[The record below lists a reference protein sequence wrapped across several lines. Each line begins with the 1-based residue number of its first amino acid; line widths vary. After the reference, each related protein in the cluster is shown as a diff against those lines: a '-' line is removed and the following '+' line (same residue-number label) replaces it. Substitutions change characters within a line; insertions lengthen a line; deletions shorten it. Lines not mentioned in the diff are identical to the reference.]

1 MKINHCVSLHAL
13 PVKVHGIGVEFYL
26 FQFKQDRLY
35 NLYGLILYFMIF
47 LRKKEFDKE
56 VDMKKKLTAV
66 VLGGLLCLPSIAYGA
81 KPTSQVFVVNN
92 QVVDC
97 LAYNIDGYNYFKLR
111 DVLKGLNAT
120 GDKYNVR
127 YHAADKLVEILP
139 GTAYEMGPGEAET
152 SVGGEVPD
160 SQVFMGEAK
169 VKINGV
175 VRNVK
180 SCKIAGY
187 NYLQIRSLSD
197 VLSKDVGYDEGNRVV
212 HVGRYDAGQVK
223 LPKKP
228 TPTPQK
234 PTPQAPKASGAA
246 ITAGRQSVA
255 GVQLQVVTVPNDPN
269 LKFNVVKGN
278 DRLVGAEPFGSI
290 LKRTQPT
297 VAVNG
302 NFFDAYRS
310 LVPFGNIVSKGQVIQ
325 GIGNDG
331 AFVRTASGKNI
342 VGQPTVTHSI
352 NTGHSDFSAWYTNA
366 GLNDKTGIG
375 VFNPFYGN
383 SVKLPQGTH
392 AVVTNGVVTAMGGAG
407 NVAIPRNG
415 YVIFFAANAV
425 SKADI
430 NRMIKVGDKVTD
442 TIVLG
447 GEPRL
452 AGEQIDALVAAGPI
466 LVKDGKNVAATAS
479 ANYEAKI
486 RNQNAG
492 RSAIGVKAD
501 GTVVIVTGKATVVKL
516 ANAMIQLGCVEA
528 TNLDGGASSA
538 LYANGRVITPAGRNL
553 NTVLTITK

>member
-1 MKINHCVSLHAL
+1 
-13 PVKVHGIGVEFYL
+13 
-26 FQFKQDRLY
+26 
-35 NLYGLILYFMIF
+35 
-47 LRKKEFDKE
+47 
-56 VDMKKKLTAV
+56 MKKKLTAV
-66 VLGGLLCLPSIAYGA
+66 VLGGLLCLPNIAYGA
-81 KPTSQVFVVNN
+81 KPTSQIFVVNN

-111 DVLKGLNAT
+111 DVLKGLNTT

-127 YHAADKLVEILP
+127 YDAADKLVEILP
-139 GTAYEMGPGEAET
+139 GEAYEMSPGEEEK

-180 SCKIAGY
+180 SCNIAGF
-187 NYLQIRSLSD
+187 NYLQIRSLSS
-197 VLSKDVGYDEGNRVV
+197 VLSKEVGYDESNRVV
-212 HVGRYDAGQVK
+212 HVGRYDAGQVN
-223 LPKKP
+223 LPQKP
-228 TPTPQK
+228 VPTPQG
-234 PTPQAPKASGAA
+234 PKGNGAVA
-246 ITAGRQSVA
+246 ITAGRQTVA
-255 GVQLQVVTVPNDPN
+255 GVQLQVVTVPNDPS

-278 DRLVGAEPFGSI
+278 DRLVGAEPFGSMI
-290 LKRTQPT
+290 KRTQPT

-310 LVPFGNIVSKGQVIQ
+310 LVPFGNIVSRGQVIQ

-331 AFVRTASGKNI
+331 AFVRTASGKSI

-375 VFNPFYGN
+375 FFNPFYGN

-392 AVVTNGVVTAMGGAG
+392 AVVTNGVVTSMGGAG
-407 NVAIPRNG
+407 NVGIPKNG
-415 YVIFFAANAV
+415 YVIFFASNAM

-442 TIVLG
+442 TIVVG

-452 AGEQIDALVAAGPI
+452 QGEQIDAMVAAGPL
-466 LVKDGKNVAATAS
+466 LVKDGKNVAAAS
-479 ANYEAKI
+479 SAKYEAKI